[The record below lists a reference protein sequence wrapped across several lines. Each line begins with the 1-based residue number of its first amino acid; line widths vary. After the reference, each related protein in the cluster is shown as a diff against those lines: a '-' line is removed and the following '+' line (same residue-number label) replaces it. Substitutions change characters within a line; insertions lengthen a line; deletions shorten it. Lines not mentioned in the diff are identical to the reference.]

1 MRCIP
6 LPYHP
11 HMSPPPLGNCA
22 RRRIGWAWQPEHT
35 VARTLWR
42 RYPHTPCCEDFVIG
56 ILFPFPPLFWHTRG
70 AVCGFV
76 YCNLKA
82 LVSLGHTLVLHA
94 SCSPHPPTP
103 GERSCLGVPTRTGM
117 SICNIAIGA
126 IAACG
131 IRLSC
136 LLRSLPLCQTLQHV
150 AWPVCI
156 GCHGDAA
163 MPY

>member
-1 MRCIP
+1 MGLATGGYSCTNSVATLLHICLTGSQRC
-6 LPYHP
+6 
-11 HMSPPPLGNCA
+11 S
-22 RRRIGWAWQPEHT
+22 
-35 VARTLWR
+35 ARTV
-42 RYPHTPCCEDFVIG
+42 HTHPVVRGLCYRDTVPLSLSSCG
-56 ILFPFPPLFWHTRG
+56 IQEG
-70 AVCGFV
+70 QCAVSYTAISDTVLDCG
-76 YCNLKA
+76 
-82 LVSLGHTLVLHA
+82 LHA

-126 IAACG
+126 VAACG

>member
-1 MRCIP
+1 MGLATGGYSCTNSVATILHICLTGSQRCSACTVHT
-6 LPYHP
+6 HP
-11 HMSPPPLGNCA
+11 AVRGLCYRGYCS
-22 RRRIGWAWQPEHT
+22 
-35 VARTLWR
+35 
-42 RYPHTPCCEDFVIG
+42 
-56 ILFPFPPLFWHTRG
+56 PFPPLFWHTRG